1 MQENPENLI
10 DSIKKDKVVLW
21 IKTTRF
27 WDNWQNGENHCFN
40 GGCCKALVELVGHL
54 EDRKR
59 LTPIVCTAIALSIPC
74 RDVDKECSNAQLYI
88 LKERFEA
95 TYPLKAT
102 NLEKI
107 EIEVALGAKVVAA
120 IQTALSSFD
129 KAIQSFTEVV
139 TLNQSLK
146 HA

>member
-1 MQENPENLI
+1 MNDPL
-10 DSIKKDKVVLW
+10 
-21 IKTTRF
+21 
-27 WDNWQNGENHCFN
+27 
-40 GGCCKALVELVGHL
+40 
-54 EDRKR
+54 
-59 LTPIVCTAIALSIPC
+59 P
-74 RDVDKECSNAQLYI
+74 NAG
-88 LKERFEA
+88 K
-95 TYPLKAT
+95 
-102 NLEKI
+102 KI